1 MMFLIYQQ
9 KYFDRTYIPIMVHLK
24 SDLCQTLRQLIYITM
39 LLGDNFELIVVAC
52 VHNSI
57 TERIPPRSYF
67 FKYIVWNQNFGFS
80 SDLNC
85 FPSAWELKKIVRSKC
100 NLYLPTRHTIKGVCN
115 KIIKYTF
122 KNVIKQETKKFLS
135 QQYFLFLGCWFFALH
150 CLEILCFVNDKRFET
165 KCTIEI

>member
-1 MMFLIYQQ
+1 
-9 KYFDRTYIPIMVHLK
+9 MVYLK
-24 SDLCQTLRQLIYITM
+24 SDLRQTLRQLIYITM
-39 LLGDNFELIVVAC
+39 LLGDNFKLIVVAC

-67 FKYIVWNQNFGFS
+67 FKYIVWNQNFGFP

-122 KNVIKQETKKFLS
+122 KNVIKTRHKEISQTTVLS
-135 QQYFLFLGCWFFALH
+135 FFRLLIFCIALFGNFMLR
-150 CLEILCFVNDKRFET
+150 KRQT
-165 KCTIEI
+165 VWN